1 MNDTPPEI
9 EQRCRQRLLRCSG
22 EARLKMGCSMYDFA
36 KSLVRASL
44 LERTPNASP
53 SALRCAIFLRFYGND
68 FDAESREKILR
79 VLEVG
84 QSG

>member
-1 MNDTPPEI
+1 M
-9 EQRCRQRLLRCSG
+9 LLQCSG
-22 EARLKMGCSMYDFA
+22 EARLKMGCSMYDFT

-44 LERTPNASP
+44 LEKTAAASP
-53 SALRCAIFLRFYGND
+53 SALRCAIFLRLYGDD

-79 VLEVG
+79 ELEVVE